1 MRVKTLVHLYIMS
14 NDMNSKKRKLK
25 YIREKN
31 YYRSGGE
38 SLCSFKVSSE
48 LLEDADF
55 FESLLAKEAEHIS
68 CNLEKRFK
76 MPFHLTYSDT
86 GSVADDYMK
95 DLITVRLTLKAVR

>member
-1 MRVKTLVHLYIMS
+1 
-14 NDMNSKKRKLK
+14 MNSKKRKLK

-31 YYRSGGE
+31 HYRSGGE
-38 SLCSFKVSSE
+38 SRCLFRVSSE
-48 LLEDADF
+48 LLEDTDY
-55 FESLLAKEAEHIS
+55 FESLLSKEAERIS

-76 MPFHLTYSDT
+76 MPFHLACFDT